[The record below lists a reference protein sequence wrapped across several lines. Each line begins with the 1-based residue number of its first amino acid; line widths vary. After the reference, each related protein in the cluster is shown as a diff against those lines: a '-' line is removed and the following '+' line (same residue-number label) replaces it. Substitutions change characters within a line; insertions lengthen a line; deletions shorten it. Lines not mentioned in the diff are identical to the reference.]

1 MPFASWNLSSWT
13 TMSDTAFSL
22 DRTWLSAKLQREVQ
36 KCNSYGENIT
46 LETNWQKINACLI
59 LNRNLILRKFEENTH
74 TQKHGK
80 THRRK
85 NQNGRDDER
94 KPNDSSCR
102 GKPNNHRERRSEQV
116 LIPKKVRLSIYSGK
130 PNQCSRV
137 IPMTNWPFI
146 ETMWFQKAQILEKK
160 YWCIRTPFAVLFQ
173 GKTRLCNIRQHK
185 ATYGNIW

>member
-1 MPFASWNLSSWT
+1 M
-13 TMSDTAFSL
+13 
-22 DRTWLSAKLQREVQ
+22 Q

-46 LETNWQKINACLI
+46 LETNLQKINACLI
-59 LNRNLILRKFEENTH
+59 LNRNLMLRKLEENTH

-102 GKPNNHRERRSEQV
+102 GKPNNRVQV
-116 LIPKKVRLSIYSGK
+116 LMPKKVRLSIYSGK
-130 PNQCSRV
+130 PSQCSRV

-146 ETMWFQKAQILEKK
+146 ETMWFQKAQILEKNTGASV
-160 YWCIRTPFAVLFQ
+160 R
-173 GKTRLCNIRQHK
+173 RLQSCFKEKHDIRQHK
-185 ATYGNIW
+185 AT